1 MQKAIIGGWK
11 NNISIWPKL
20 ESVTAYYIRFVVKL
34 LWKCC
39 ECSSTTL
46 IFVEFKFL

>member
-20 ESVTAYYIRFVVKL
+20 ELVTAYYIGFVVKL

-39 ECSSTTL
+39 ECSCTTL
-46 IFVEFKFL
+46 TFVKPKFL